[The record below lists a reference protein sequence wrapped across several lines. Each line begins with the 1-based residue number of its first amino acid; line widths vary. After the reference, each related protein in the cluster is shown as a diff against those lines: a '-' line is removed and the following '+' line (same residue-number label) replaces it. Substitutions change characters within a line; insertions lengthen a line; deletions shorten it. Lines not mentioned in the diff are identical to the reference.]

1 MLKPFRS
8 IRWRLVAIYLLIVLL
23 AMGTL
28 SVVITMLVED
38 LLIQKRIEQQQA
50 QVDRLA
56 LDASAYMYRADA
68 EQLYRLAVEQAEAL
82 GGRVVLLSMGGIVQ
96 VDSASRLNGQAIGY
110 SEVLD
115 VIGMEKTSAYGFHRV
130 TDVSAG
136 GEKNWAVYYTARMT
150 YRNSPVGV
158 ALLSVSIQDVMD
170 RIHNLRVEIVIFLLA
185 VCLAVGFISFIISEI
200 IVKPILEMTRVIR
213 NMAQG
218 DFNRRIKI
226 GRFGHSEI
234 SDMARA
240 FNGMS
245 EQLSNLEQSRNEFV
259 ANASHELKTPLS
271 SMKIMIQTLLLQ
283 PADPEMTHE
292 FLSDVDQE
300 IDRLNNIITDL
311 LSLAKADA
319 SHAENRLSRVNLKD
333 LLQATLHNLE
343 PLAQR
348 KQIAVEMVLPEGELT
363 LQSDPIRLQQAI
375 SNIID
380 NAIKYTP
387 EEGSVHIEAAQ
398 QGTHVVIW
406 VQDTGYGISPED
418 QKHIFDRFYRVDK
431 ARSRATGGTGLG
443 LAIVKQIITGLG
455 GNIRVESQEGEG
467 STFTVELPI
476 EP

>member
-38 LLIQKRIEQQQA
+38 SLIQERIEQQQA

-115 VIGMEKTSAYGFHRV
+115 VIGMEKTNAYGFHRV

-170 RIHNLRVEIVIFLLA
+170 KIHNLRVEIVIFLLA

-218 DFNRRIKI
+218 DFTRRIKI

-300 IDRLNNIITDL
+300 IDRLNNIINDL

-319 SHAENRLSRVNLKD
+319 SHVENRLSRVNLKD

-348 KQIAVEMVLPEGELT
+348 KQIDMEMVLPEGELT

-387 EEGSVHIEAAQ
+387 EQGSVRIEAAQ
-398 QGTHVVIW
+398 QGARIVIW

-455 GNIRVESQEGEG
+455 GSIRVESQEGEG

>member
-1 MLKPFRS
+1 
-8 IRWRLVAIYLLIVLL
+8 
-23 AMGTL
+23 
-28 SVVITMLVED
+28 
-38 LLIQKRIEQQQA
+38 
-50 QVDRLA
+50 
-56 LDASAYMYRADA
+56 MYKS
-68 EQLYRLAVEQAEAL
+68 Q
-82 GGRVVLLSMGGIVQ
+82 
-96 VDSASRLNGQAIGY
+96 
-110 SEVLD
+110 
-115 VIGMEKTSAYGFHRV
+115 
-130 TDVSAG
+130 
-136 GEKNWAVYYTARMT
+136 VYYTARMT

-170 RIHNLRVEIVIFLLA
+170 KIHNLRVEIVIFLLA

-218 DFNRRIKI
+218 DFTRRIKI

-300 IDRLNNIITDL
+300 IDRLNNIINDL

-319 SHAENRLSRVNLKD
+319 SHVENRLSRVNLKD

-348 KQIAVEMVLPEGELT
+348 KQIDMEMVLPEGELT

-387 EEGSVHIEAAQ
+387 EQGSVRIEAAQ
-398 QGTHVVIW
+398 PVSYTHLDVYKRQQLW
-406 VQDTGYGISPED
+406 GAG
-418 QKHIFDRFYRVDK
+418 
-431 ARSRATGGTGLG
+431 ARAAAAGQAG
-443 LAIVKQIITGLG
+443 AADH
-455 GNIRVESQEGEG
+455 
-467 STFTVELPI
+467 PA
-476 EP
+476 